1 MAEISSCIGELVIT
15 PECERIRT
23 RKSRGLTDEMINKGR
38 KNLIEEF
45 FKNSPKKM
53 KTPLLSGRRS
63 ISKLSNPVFGNLIR
77 PTSHKT
83 RNSSSEDEGVGSEPN
98 TPELIQRN
106 RKFASPA
113 KLCSKNLIAMFSS
126 PEGIKG
132 RNPQQNLPVVL
143 QQPPPTSDAPKSF
156 DILEKL
162 EEQNLLH
169 IRDRIFGALEA
180 QDIHNC
186 SQVSKSWQSF
196 MKTNRSHKK
205 TLTAYARAMRIKKK
219 NLNRNRSPNWKTS
232 SLLKSRDCFANR
244 APKRSPVKFANSYSP
259 MTAAAL
265 RGPRTR
271 KTEHWAK
278 VKASLENGEQIY
290 AYCPFCKN
298 YAKKTTTGRGICI
311 HESCMRTFCS
321 LCRQAHGEGMCS
333 NRKPITRQLFSPEK
347 TRRLIKR
354 L

>member
-1 MAEISSCIGELVIT
+1 MKSPLV
-15 PECERIRT
+15 
-23 RKSRGLTDEMINKGR
+23 
-38 KNLIEEF
+38 
-45 FKNSPKKM
+45 
-53 KTPLLSGRRS
+53 SGRS
-63 ISKLSNPVFGNLIR
+63 TISKLSNPVFGNLIR
-77 PTSHKT
+77 PRKF

-98 TPELIQRN
+98 TPELNQRT

-113 KLCSKNLIAMFSS
+113 KVCSKNLMAMFSS

-132 RNPQQNLPVVL
+132 RNPAQILPVIIHD
-143 QQPPPTSDAPKSF
+143 PAPSSDRPKSF

-169 IRDRIFGALEA
+169 IRDRIFGALEPR
-180 QDIHNC
+180 DIHNC
-186 SQVSKSWQSF
+186 SQVSKSWQRF
-196 MKTNRSHKK
+196 MRTNRGHKK

-219 NLNRNRSPNWKTS
+219 NLNRNRSPNWKTA
-232 SLLKSRDCFANR
+232 SLLKSRESFANR
-244 APKRSPVKFANSYSP
+244 APKRSPVKSANSYSP

-265 RGPRTR
+265 RGPLTR

-278 VKASLENGEQIY
+278 VKASLVNGEQIY

-311 HESCMRTFCS
+311 HESCMRTFCC
-321 LCRQAHGEGMCS
+321 LCRQAHDEGMCA